1 MRTAV
6 CLICFKPQD
15 PWLIFLS
22 TFTHY
27 DIIIIIDDNSKD
39 YVSTNKKISYAQVSH
54 EDCITTGFNGINF
67 LFRDPTGWEKSLH
80 YFTHV
85 NKDYDQVWFLE
96 EDVFFN
102 SEKVLL
108 DLDRV
113 YKGDLLTAPY
123 KKSLD
128 GKHDE
133 DGDEW
138 LWHKI
143 SVAFEPP
150 YYHGMVC
157 ANRMSKALLQAIS
170 DYASENKTLFFLEAL
185 FPSIC
190 HKKGLT
196 HETPSEM
203 DTVLWKMD
211 YDIAT
216 FTKDKMY
223 HPVKDLEQHHAIRKR
238 LSASGGA
245 HKTRRRHRR
254 KKHRRRSKTRKARY

>member
-6 CLICFKPQD
+6 CLICFKPKD
-15 PWLIFLS
+15 VWLRFFA
-22 TFTHY
+22 TFTQY
-27 DIIIIIDDNSKD
+27 DVIVVIDDNSHD
-39 YVSTNKKISYAQVSH
+39 YVSGNPKIKYVQVSH
-54 EDCITTGFNGINF
+54 EDCINTGFNGINF

-85 NKDYDQVWFLE
+85 NKEYDRVWFLE

-108 DLDRV
+108 DIDRGCG
-113 YKGDLLTAPY
+113 GDLVTAPY

-128 GKHDE
+128 GKVDE

-143 SVAFEPP
+143 TVAFDPP

-157 ANRMSKALLQAIS
+157 ANRMSRGLLQAVS
-170 DYASENKTLFFLEAL
+170 DYASENKILFFLEAL
-185 FPSIC
+185 FPTLC
-190 HKKGLT
+190 HKKGLA
-196 HETPSEM
+196 HDTPSQME
-203 DTVLWKMD
+203 TVLWKMD

-223 HPVKDLEQHHAIRKR
+223 HPVKELGEHDAIRKR
-238 LSASGGA
+238 LSTSGGRRR
-245 HKTRRRHRR
+245 TRRR
-254 KKHRRRSKTRKARY
+254 RRRGRRSRRT